1 LCPGC
6 AVRMAVLLPAVPGTG
21 MLINDELQKQ
31 VLPVLARTTVAPPVE
46 VQQRAG
52 TQLQLNPGQQVKA
65 EILANLPNNLYL
77 ARVAGE
83 LFKLEIPLNV
93 QPGETL
99 EMTFVSADP
108 KVTFNVLRPEVGSSV
123 SLSSLGKWLAGVVN
137 EAPSLPL
144 LQGTLLES
152 PLQGGALLTERLKEA
167 LSQGGLFYEAHLA
180 QWAAGGLPLG
190 EILKEPQGKL
200 SRRLRGA
207 EGGETNP
214 DGAGIADGRTLP
226 LIKEQL
232 HLLNGGVLAWR
243 GEAWPGQAMELA
255 VTVREDAPGEREV
268 ESNLVLSLPRLG
280 RVAATLRL
288 TPEGVKLQ
296 FLCDQAGSADILKG
310 GVGELR
316 EALLAR
322 GLSLTGMVAKD
333 AETAE

>member
-1 LCPGC
+1 
-6 AVRMAVLLPAVPGTG
+6 
-21 MLINDELQKQ
+21 MLINDEVQRQ

-65 EILANLPNNLYL
+65 EIIANLPNNLYL

-123 SLSSLGKWLAGVVN
+123 SLSSLGKWLASVVN

-144 LQGTLLES
+144 LQGTLLEN
-152 PLQGGALLTERLKEA
+152 PLQGAPLLSERLKEA
-167 LSQGGLFYEAHLA
+167 LAQGGLFYEAHLA
-180 QWAAGGLPLG
+180 QWAAGGRPLA
-190 EILKEPQGKL
+190 EVLKEPQGKL
-200 SRRLRGA
+200 SRRLRGGD
-207 EGGETNP
+207 EGDNGTAGP
-214 DGAGIADGRTLP
+214 GIADNRTLP
-226 LIKEQL
+226 FIKEQL

-243 GEAWPGQAMELA
+243 GEAWPGQEMNLA
-255 VTVREDAPGEREV
+255 VTVREESGEREV
-268 ESNLVLSLPRLG
+268 ESNLEVTLPRLG

-288 TPEGVKLQ
+288 TAEGVKLE
-296 FLCDQAGSADILKG
+296 LVCDQAGSAGILKG
-310 GVGELR
+310 GAAELR

-322 GLSLTGMVAKD
+322 GLSLNRMVARD